1 MFRAWALLAFIFPVV
16 IFSNEIAFN
25 SQNVS
30 TDTKNIIL
38 PNTINSKLDDSIATG
53 LEPVYPES
61 WLANLFYQSLVGFS
75 VTDVGN
81 SACRLQSEL
90 YLSHLKNNSYWAVKM
105 ADSWPRYLNG
115 LLIGNTHHIGVY
127 DECISVHQ
135 PIQGKYCLS
144 NIELRTSTDQNFTQY
159 SKDKYTSFDNAWQE
173 ILGFIDY
180 GDRYKRNVIKLGV
193 CIPEACT
200 SEDLEVSLQR
210 ELDRIF
216 QAHQL
221 TTQVKVKPE
230 FCSTNISFFP
240 YDTGYYVTC
249 IIIGLLILVVSF
261 STVYHLVACCNGREN
276 KPWHVFSAQ
285 ILEITN
291 IFSVITN
298 GKDLYKFDKNNEL
311 SILNGVS
318 SLLMMITIMSHE
330 WMISIFGP
338 YLYPKPI
345 EEFYQDAHYN
355 LFLSVNNGIDYFLFI
370 SGYILYTI
378 MITKFRKPECNWF
391 QIPKIIIYKYLK
403 SLPGHVTMI
412 LLTIFI
418 IPHMGNGP
426 FWANQIGL
434 DANKCKQYWWTN
446 LLVINNFIEGGKQC
460 LFAGYYISLQLQ
472 LIVIGMIVVYIY
484 GKNRKIGTGVL
495 ALLISASLII
505 PFALTYYSKSEGI
518 TKFNI
523 SFFLNLSESTT
534 SNSFHFT
541 HLYTQL
547 YVRGLPFYIG
557 LLAGI
562 IVEVLKKN
570 DIKMSKT
577 TTLITTM
584 VAFGLYMYV
593 QLYSNVFY
601 QRHRDYN
608 AIESSIYAA
617 IGHLNTPLFLMW
629 CAICHTTSSYG
640 FLEKL
645 LNNRFSNSLHKLS
658 YSIYLVNFPII
669 IMIVFSARTSEVL
682 TSGMII
688 MKCIYIILTSLLAA
702 LIMHLFVDAPFGL
715 LINRVLL
722 GRSSRKVKDD

>member
-1 MFRAWALLAFIFPVV
+1 MLQAWALLAFILPVV
-16 IFSNEIAFN
+16 VFSSEIVFD
-25 SQNVS
+25 SQNVF
-30 TDTKNIIL
+30 TDTKNIVL
-38 PNTINSKLDDSIATG
+38 PNTINSKLDDSNATG

-81 SACRLQSEL
+81 SACRLQSNL

-105 ADSWPRYLNG
+105 SDSWPRYLNG
-115 LLIGNTHHIGVY
+115 LLIGNTHHMGVY
-127 DECISVHQ
+127 DECISVHH

-144 NIELRTSTDQNFTQY
+144 TIELQTSTNENFTQY
-159 SKDKYTSFDNAWQE
+159 SKDEYTSFDNAWQE

-180 GDRYKRNVIKLGV
+180 GDRYNRNVIKLGV

-216 QAHQL
+216 LAHQL
-221 TTQVKVKPE
+221 STQVKVKPDY
-230 FCSTNISFFP
+230 CNTNISFFP
-240 YDTGYYVTC
+240 YDTGYYLTC
-249 IIIGLLILVVSF
+249 ICIALLILVVSF
-261 STVYHLVACCNGREN
+261 STAYHLVALRNVREN
-276 KPWHVFSAQ
+276 KISQVS
-285 ILEITN
+285 EITN
-291 IFSVITN
+291 IFSIISN
-298 GKDLYKFDKNNEL
+298 GKELLKFKKNNEL
-311 SILNGVS
+311 NMFNGLSS
-318 SLLMMITIMSHE
+318 SLMMLIIISHG
-330 WMISIFGP
+330 WIVSVAAP
-338 YLYPKPI
+338 HLYPRPI
-345 EEFYQDAHYN
+345 EEFFQDTHN
-355 LFLSVNNGIDYFLFI
+355 NFFLSLSNGIDPFLFI

-378 MITKFRKPECNWF
+378 MITKFRKPGCNWF

-403 SLPGHVTMI
+403 SLPVHITMI

-426 FWANQIGL
+426 LWANKSGL
-434 DANKCKQYWWTN
+434 EANKCKQYWWTN
-446 LLVINNFIEGGKQC
+446 LLVINNFIEGEKQC

-472 LIVIGMIVVYIY
+472 LMVIGIIVVYIY

-495 ALLISASLII
+495 ALLISASLIL

-523 SFFLNLSESTT
+523 SFFLNLSESTR
-534 SNSFHFT
+534 SYSYHFT
-541 HLYTQL
+541 HLYSKL

-557 LLAGI
+557 LLSGI
-562 IVEVLKKN
+562 IVEVFKKKY
-570 DIKMSKT
+570 IKMSKT
-577 TTLITTM
+577 TTIITTM

-608 AIESSIYAA
+608 VMESSLYTVL
-617 IGHLNTPLFLMW
+617 GHLNTSLLYLW
-629 CAICHTTSSYG
+629 IAICQTTSSDY
-640 FLEKL
+640 FLEKY
-645 LNNRFSNSLHKLS
+645 LNKRFRILLHKLS
-658 YSIYLVNFPII
+658 YSIYLVNLTVTY
-669 IMIVFSARTSEVL
+669 MIVSSVRTSEVL
-682 TSGMII
+682 TSGIII
-688 MKCIYIILTSLLAA
+688 MKCIYIILTSLLSA

-722 GRSSRKVKDD
+722 G

>member
-1 MFRAWALLAFIFPVV
+1 MFRAWALLAFIFPVA
-16 IFSNEIAFN
+16 IFSNEIAFD

-30 TDTKNIIL
+30 TETKNIVL
-38 PNTINSKLDDSIATG
+38 PNTINSKLDDSNATG

-105 ADSWPRYLNG
+105 SDSWPRYLNG
-115 LLIGNTHHIGVY
+115 LLIGNTHHMGVY

-135 PIQGKYCLS
+135 PIQGKYCMSTIKLQ
-144 NIELRTSTDQNFTQY
+144 TSTNENFTQY
-159 SKDKYTSFDNAWQE
+159 SKDEYTDDNAWQE

-249 IIIGLLILVVSF
+249 IFIGLLILVVSF
-261 STVYHLVACCNGREN
+261 STVYHLVALRNGREN
-276 KPWHVFSAQ
+276 KTSQFS
-285 ILEITN
+285 EITN
-291 IFSVITN
+291 IFSIITS
-298 GKDLYKFDKNNEL
+298 GKELLKFEKNNEL
-311 SILNGVS
+311 NVFNGLS
-318 SLLMMITIMSHE
+318 STLMMVVIISHGWMSTVT
-330 WMISIFGP
+330 GP
-338 YLYPKPI
+338 HLYPRQI

-355 LFLSVNNGIDYFLFI
+355 IFLSINNGVDHFLFV
-370 SGYILYTI
+370 SGYLLYAI
-378 MITKFRKPECNWF
+378 MITKFRKPGFNWF
-391 QIPKIIIYKYLK
+391 EIPKIIIYKYLK
-403 SLPGHVTMI
+403 SLPVHIIMI

-418 IPHMGNGP
+418 IPHLGNGP
-426 FWANQIGL
+426 LWANQMGL
-434 DANKCKQYWWTN
+434 EANKCKQYWWTN
-446 LLVINNFIEGGKQC
+446 LLVINNFNEGGNQC
-460 LFAGYYISLQLQ
+460 LFAGYYISLLLQ
-472 LIVIGMIVVYIY
+472 LMVIGMIVVYIY
-484 GKNRKIGTGVL
+484 GKNRKIGTVVL

-505 PFALTYYSKSEGI
+505 PFALTYYSKLDGLS
-518 TKFNI
+518 KLNI
-523 SFFLNLSESTT
+523 SALLNLSESTS
-534 SNSFHFT
+534 SNSYDFT
-541 HLYTQL
+541 HLYSKP

-557 LLAGI
+557 LLAGV
-562 IVEVLKKN
+562 IVEVLKKK
-570 DIKMSKT
+570 DIKMSKIT
-577 TTLITTM
+577 SLITILI
-584 VAFGLYMYV
+584 AWGLCLYI
-593 QLYSNVFY
+593 QFYSNVFY
-601 QRHRDYN
+601 HRHRDYN
-608 AIESSIYAA
+608 VIESSTYAA
-617 IGHLNTPLFLMW
+617 ICHLNMPLFVLW
-629 CAICHTTSSYG
+629 YAICYTTTSDG
-640 FLEKL
+640 FPEKY
-645 LNNRFSNSLHKLS
+645 LNSRFHNLLHKLS
-658 YSIYLVNFPII
+658 YSVSQVNFPII

-688 MKCIYIILTSLLAA
+688 MKFIYIILTSYLAA

-722 GRSSRKVKDD
+722 GRRPSTKEKKN